1 MRIKILLFLLLI
13 PVLVSAEST
22 INCHCF
28 QDRSFDHANTAAADP
43 YFLATTQN
51 SFLSHVYGIEKRTIV
66 KAKMTGTDGNHL
78 WILFDVARRSQ
89 RDTRQIESLYAQS
102 GNWPMT
108 LKLLQLSDKQL
119 DETYQKLS
127 KNPEALADHI
137 VDLHLTTYFDVSPE
151 ELTAWHTLGMSRKEL
166 ILAILLGDPEKVYN
180 QVQQGKKTWGEL
192 LYAQGLLDGTA
203 IAQRLK
209 EKMAQG

>member
-1 MRIKILLFLLLI
+1 MRITILLFLLFI
-13 PVLVSAEST
+13 PVLATAEST

-51 SFLSHVYGIEKRTIV
+51 SFLSQVYGIEKRAIV

-89 RDTRQIESLYAQS
+89 QDTRQIESLYAQS
-102 GNWPMT
+102 GNWPIT

-119 DETYQKLS
+119 DETYRLLS
-127 KNPEALADHI
+127 RNPEALADHI
-137 VDLHLTTYFDVSPE
+137 VDLHLITYFGVSQDK
-151 ELTAWHTLGMSRKEL
+151 LRAWHKLGMSRKEL
-166 ILAILLGDPEKVYN
+166 ILAILLGNPEKGYS
-180 QVQQGKKTWGEL
+180 QVKKGTQTWGEL
-192 LYAQGLLDGTA
+192 LYAQGLLDGKA

-209 EKMAQG
+209 EKMTQG